1 MGNIGSP
8 FFAFNLQLNGY
19 NAPRWMGPAKCVCPS
34 KSCSLTSW
42 RVCAMAARTLISPEM
57 SNPQVPHSFPSLRSG
72 DRKPVIVLG
81 AGMSLPN
88 VPTVDKLFEQ
98 KRERVE
104 QALLGGT
111 RTNGF
116 DDPADKLRFYRWAQY
131 IVDALVAQHR
141 PCPRLALAEAL
152 GLLDDKEWSP
162 EVELSVKR
170 STPRH
175 RVIARFARE
184 GRWSALW
191 SLNWDCWLESGLRS
205 VGLAKES
212 SSNPVPW
219 PTRYVSCIT
228 LQDVLPAASD
238 KVVSVYKPHGCV
250 SALTK
255 AREAL
260 TNGDESRAFALSDGL
275 VITVNDIEK
284 IKPNPAD
291 PTPQVL
297 FNKLSSHLIECPL
310 VAAGWSASEPYL
322 IALSRQFVKPFKQT
336 GRLAQDEL
344 TVIDLKF
351 QNGHRDLANCYSLS
365 ESDCFV
371 RVFESGFD
379 RDSLFLWL
387 QALYALDHL
396 CKHADESLKP
406 RLKTLLESL
415 RQPVPDHFVLD
426 WADSFLSTWVR
437 LCWRSELV
445 PCHRKWASY
454 SLPRHQYGEQG

>member
-1 MGNIGSP
+1 M
-8 FFAFNLQLNGY
+8 
-19 NAPRWMGPAKCVCPS
+19 
-34 KSCSLTSW
+34 
-42 RVCAMAARTLISPEM
+42 
-57 SNPQVPHSFPSLRSG
+57 
-72 DRKPVIVLG
+72 
-81 AGMSLPN
+81 
-88 VPTVDKLFEQ
+88 
-98 KRERVE
+98 
-104 QALLGGT
+104 
-111 RTNGF
+111 
-116 DDPADKLRFYRWAQY
+116 
-131 IVDALVAQHR
+131 
-141 PCPRLALAEAL
+141 
-152 GLLDDKEWSP
+152 
-162 EVELSVKR
+162 
-170 STPRH
+170 
-175 RVIARFARE
+175 
-184 GRWSALW
+184 
-191 SLNWDCWLESGLRS
+191 
-205 VGLAKES
+205 
-212 SSNPVPW
+212 
-219 PTRYVSCIT
+219 SCIT

-387 QALYALDHL
+387 QALYTLDHL
-396 CKHADESLKP
+396 CKHADESVKP

-445 PCHRKWASY
+445 PCHRNGHPIPSHAINMESRDEHIPWNIEDIQRPDLAGAATVLSTIADAGSVWEFSSFPGALWRDDDCSLTVPLPAWAGCQRLNNLRGLKPLADSIARDM
-454 SLPRHQYGEQG
+454 SRVSRLRILPVTISPGQIVSQETIMFVKRCLARELPHTHFAQVENIELVNAANLNRGHDHD